1 MNIFVCDWGGMGSC
15 LSYLIYHVFHLHVY
29 YAVLG
34 LSLQEGILSRAF
46 DIGCAVGRSTFE
58 LARDFD
64 EVIGMDFS
72 KAFIAKCQELKV
84 TGLAKYDM
92 TVEGALVEN
101 KTAVVDPE
109 IVSEAKS

>member
-1 MNIFVCDWGGMGSC
+1 M
-15 LSYLIYHVFHLHVY
+15 
-29 YAVLG
+29 
-34 LSLQEGILSRAF
+34 
-46 DIGCAVGRSTFE
+46 
-58 LARDFD
+58 
-64 EVIGMDFS
+64 IGMAFS

-109 IVSEAKS
+109 IVSEFIHK